1 MNNLEVHLP
10 GHDPKDVQ
18 GFRNVLVSESYHP
31 FWQHWWPQGH
41 IIGWEH
47 TFVHEVNHLL
57 EAIVCKH
64 EVAPYG
70 ADFVDGYRNA
80 VICDAIIESAREGRR
95 VEIRYHD

>member
-1 MNNLEVHLP
+1 M
-10 GHDPKDVQ
+10 
-18 GFRNVLVSESYHP
+18 
-31 FWQHWWPQGH
+31 
-41 IIGWEH
+41 
-47 TFVHEVNHLL
+47 NHLL
-57 EAIVCKH
+57 EAIVGKH